1 MSNFLAPTLV
11 LGVFIVLAIATRAFR
26 MAGVHLRHEE
36 RRRSSRNLTKQA
48 KCTGSAG
55 SHGPSGDGAEGEAD
69 GRRSSLTEES
79 DFTSGGYQSGG
90 SELRSFTTSGLH
102 RQNAKK
108 LQAVEKALS
117 GITAKLDAL
126 QRPASGANGAV
137 TFGTDSLAA

>member
-48 KCTGSAG
+48 KCAG
-55 SHGPSGDGAEGEAD
+55 GDGEAD

-79 DFTSGGYQSGG
+79 DFTSGVYQSGG

-108 LQAVEKALS
+108 LHAVEKALS

>member
-48 KCTGSAG
+48 KCAAG
-55 SHGPSGDGAEGEAD
+55 DGEAD
-69 GRRSSLTEES
+69 GRRPSLTEES
-79 DFTSGGYQSGG
+79 DFTSGVYQSGG

>member
-48 KCTGSAG
+48 ECTG
-55 SHGPSGDGAEGEAD
+55 GDGEAD
-69 GRRSSLTEES
+69 GRRPSLTEES
-79 DFTSGGYQSGG
+79 DFTSGVYQSGG